1 MTQARYTRVATRIAT
16 DIDAGRYSE
25 REALPPERALSDQF
39 GVSRDTM
46 RKAIKLLE
54 EQGYLVS
61 RRGSG
66 TFVAPK
72 TLRSAQS
79 SIDGWTDYSKRLG
92 RRAGQKVLSVEIIA
106 PPMAVAGLL
115 SVTGG
120 TSVVHVERVR
130 YLDDLPLGVHES
142 YLVLPQPKR
151 LTRTALEREGSLYH
165 LLEKEFGIALAEAT
179 DTISAVAASSEDA
192 KWLEVEPG
200 SPLLRVERLTLSKD
214 LMPIEYSDMR
224 HIRAYTYD
232 TAVRRRPQP

>member
-16 DIDAGRYSE
+16 DIDAGGYSE

-54 EQGYLVS
+54 QQGYLVS

-79 SIDGWTDYSKRLG
+79 SIDGWTDYSRWLR

-106 PPMAVAGLL
+106 PPKTVAGLL
-115 SVTGG
+115 SVTDG

-142 YLVLPQPKR
+142 YLVLPEPER

-165 LLEKEFGIALAEAT
+165 LLAQEFGIALAEAT
-179 DTISAVAASSEDA
+179 DTISAVAASTDDA
-192 KWLEVEPG
+192 RWLEVEFG

-214 LMPIEYSDMR
+214 LMPVEYSDMR
-224 HIRAYTYD
+224 HIPTYTYE